1 MLTLVRLWTIFI
13 RMAQVTYNKDGT
25 PRKQGSG
32 RKKGSLS
39 LMEVKLSELAE
50 KFNPNDPIIVGRKWY
65 ENLFKKVVDI
75 TPQKTDTPSAASAVD
90 EKIAYKLTTF
100 K

>member
-1 MLTLVRLWTIFI
+1 
-13 RMAQVTYNKDGT
+13 MAQVTYNKDGT

-39 LMEVKLSELAE
+39 LMEVRLSELME
-50 KFNPNDPIIVGRKWY
+50 RLELNDTVIIGRKWY

-75 TPQKTDTPSAASAVD
+75 TPRKSDTPSAANAVD

>member
-1 MLTLVRLWTIFI
+1 
-13 RMAQVTYNKDGT
+13 MAQVTYNKDGT

-39 LMEVKLSELAE
+39 LMRVKLSELTD
-50 KFNPNDPIIVGRKWY
+50 KFNPNDPIIIGRKWY

-75 TPQKTDTPSAASAVD
+75 TPQKADTPSAADAVE

>member
-1 MLTLVRLWTIFI
+1 
-13 RMAQVTYNKDGT
+13 MAGIVGYVFCMASVTYNKDGT

-32 RKKGSLS
+32 RRKGSLS
-39 LMEVKLSELAE
+39 LMQVKCSELTRGL
-50 KFNPNDPIIVGRKWY
+50 KPDDPVVVGRKWY
-65 ENLFKKVVDI
+65 EDLFKKIVDI
-75 TPQKTDTPSAASAVD
+75 PADIVDTPSAASAVD

>member
-1 MLTLVRLWTIFI
+1 
-13 RMAQVTYNKDGT
+13 MAKVTYNKDGT

-39 LMEVKLSELAE
+39 LMRVKLSELSE

-75 TPQKTDTPSAASAVD
+75 TPQKADTPSAADAVE

>member
-1 MLTLVRLWTIFI
+1 
-13 RMAQVTYNKDGT
+13 MAQVTYNKDGT

-39 LMEVKLSELAE
+39 LMQVKLSELTE
-50 KFNPNDPIIVGRKWY
+50 KFDSNDPIIVGRKWY

-75 TPQKTDTPSAASAVD
+75 TPQKADTPSAADAVE